1 MPGDWPAI
9 FIHGSTLIEREYYR
23 HAGHGHGLSGIH
35 GLKGFSS
42 IKAPSVGVRD
52 HEYSDYYDDG
62 DYYDY
67 DYHGDDLFARIVKAV
82 KKNKK
87 ENPGTQRRNDPSK
100 ILLSSVQEDFVFP
113 QELLDSLPDID
124 DIDYEDFE
132 SLNAQVESF
141 NTVRK
146 KKNLSS

>member
-1 MPGDWPAI
+1 M
-9 FIHGSTLIEREYYR
+9 
-23 HAGHGHGLSGIH
+23 
-35 GLKGFSS
+35 
-42 IKAPSVGVRD
+42 GVRD
-52 HEYSDYYDDG
+52 HDYSDYYEDG

-67 DYHGDDLFARIVKAV
+67 DYPGDDLFARIVKAV

-87 ENPGTQRRNDPSK
+87 ENPARRKNDPSK

-124 DIDYEDFE
+124 DLDYEDFE
-132 SLNAQVESF
+132 SFNAQVESI

-146 KKNLSS
+146 KKNFSS

>member
-1 MPGDWPAI
+1 MI
-9 FIHGSTLIEREYYR
+9 CQLFFIYGSTLIIEREYYR

-42 IKAPSVGVRD
+42 IKAASVGIRD
-52 HEYSDYYDDG
+52 HDYGDYYEDE

-67 DYHGDDLFARIVKAV
+67 DYPGDDLFARIVKAV

-87 ENPGTQRRNDPSK
+87 ENPGTLIRNDPSK

-141 NTVRK
+141 NIVRK
-146 KKNLSS
+146 KKNVSS

>member
-1 MPGDWPAI
+1 MI
-9 FIHGSTLIEREYYR
+9 IIVHLILFTIHLKREYYR
-23 HAGHGHGLSGIH
+23 HTGHGFGLSGIH

-52 HEYSDYYDDG
+52 HDYADYYED
-62 DYYDY
+62 YDY
-67 DYHGDDLFARIVKAV
+67 DYDYPADDLFARIVKAV

-87 ENPGTQRRNDPSK
+87 EHPAPRRNDPSK
-100 ILLSSVQEDFVFP
+100 ILLGSVQEDFVFP

-124 DIDYEDFE
+124 DIEYEDFE
-132 SLNAQVESF
+132 SLNAQVESI